1 MTTLSYDDLVAA
13 ATVGL
18 ANSRLQVTALPGPA
32 ARHAGALDT
41 DDPAAALL
49 DAVALMTAVRRA
61 GVLPATA
68 PGDSEPAPADTAPEL
83 PGRAADLLARAR
95 ASDPMLFAGL
105 LVLAARRG
113 YRAPAP
119 LLPALLEAAVKDRS
133 LRSPVAAVLGARGR
147 WLARHRAEWQRVADA
162 APPGQAGQDLARP
175 GRGEPNPAAPAGS
188 SAAQLWETGT
198 REQRRGYLA
207 ALRES
212 DPAAARE
219 LLAAGWAAETGD
231 DRAHLLAVLA
241 RNLSGA
247 DEQFLEQALD
257 DRQQSVRAQARR
269 LLARLPGSAFSRR
282 AAARVVSLLRVERR
296 GSGREWLV
304 AGLPEGADKSAIRDG
319 LTSRPPDPSI
329 GQRAWLLTQMIASAP
344 LSLWVSALGLDAARI
359 VSLPVAGGLGD
370 DVRAGWRMAAIS
382 QASREWAEPLLA
394 ADQPGATKGRPP
406 AAWPRDDQL
415 AAVLPPDAL
424 AARSAALLTA
434 GPPGWET
441 AAEVARCPGPWPPL
455 LADAV
460 MASLRQVVTAAERPG
475 AGAVPDVWTES
486 LVTAAGRNLPA
497 ACSPSDYGAA
507 LARLADSSGAH
518 PLAAALRRATDT
530 VALRRA
536 FLEEIQ

>member
-1 MTTLSYDDLVAA
+1 MTTLSYDDVVAA

-18 ANSRLQVTALPGPA
+18 ANSRLQVTGLHGPA
-32 ARHAGALDT
+32 ARHAGALDC

-49 DAVALMTAVRRA
+49 DAVALMTAARRA
-61 GVLPATA
+61 GVR
-68 PGDSEPAPADTAPEL
+68 PGAAAADSEPAPAEAAPEL
-83 PGRAADLLARAR
+83 PGRAAVLLARAH
-95 ASDPMLFAGL
+95 ASDPVLLADL

-119 LLPALLEAAVKDRS
+119 QLPALLEAAVKDRS
-133 LRSPVAAVLGARGR
+133 LRSPVASVLGTRGR
-147 WLARHRAEWQRVADA
+147 WLARHRAEWRRVADA
-162 APPGQAGQDLARP
+162 APPDLAIQDVAGP
-175 GRGEPNPAAPAGS
+175 GRSELDPGAPEGNTGS
-188 SAAQLWETGT
+188 QLWQTGS

-219 LLAAGWAAETGD
+219 LLAAGWATETGD
-231 DRAHLLAVLA
+231 DRAQLLAVL
-241 RNLSGA
+241 RRSLSGA

-257 DRQQSVRAQARR
+257 DRQESVRAQARR

-282 AAARVVSLLRVERR
+282 GADRLAPLLRLERR
-296 GSGREWLV
+296 TLGREWLV
-304 AGLPEGADKSAIRDG
+304 LAMPEGADQSAIRDG
-319 LTSRPPDPSI
+319 ITGRPPDPAI
-329 GQRAWLLTQMIASAP
+329 GQRAWLLTQIIASAP
-344 LSLWVSALGLDAARI
+344 LTLWVTALGRDAARI

-394 ADQPGATKGRPP
+394 SDRPGATKGRPP

-415 AAVLPPDAL
+415 AAVLPPEAL
-424 AARSAALLTA
+424 VARSVALLSA
-434 GPPGWET
+434 GAPGWET

-455 LADAV
+455 LAGAV
-460 MASLRQVVTAAERPG
+460 MASLQQAVTAAAQPS
-475 AGAVPDVWTES
+475 AAAVANAWTEG
-486 LVTAAGRNLPA
+486 LVVAAGRNLPA
-497 ACSPSDYGAA
+497 DTAAA
-507 LARLADSSGAH
+507 LARLAESCSGA
-518 PLAAALRRATDT
+518 PQLSAALRRAADA